1 MTDRSPIGSRI
12 QVVGMTCSGKS
23 TLAGRIGRI
32 LSVSYT
38 DIDAIYWLPGWTGRD
53 DDDFHARLRALAE
66 GESWAVSGN
75 YLRHTS
81 LHLWPRVETVIW
93 LDLPLRVLLPRILVR
108 SFRRWRSQELLW
120 GTNRENFWSHFRLWD
135 PTSLIHYAV
144 FGRRR
149 QDERI
154 FAGMSDPA
162 CAHVRFIRLRSRGE
176 IEAFTQD
183 LERAVHG

>member
-1 MTDRSPIGSRI
+1 MTPPSPVGSRI

-23 TLAGRIGRI
+23 TLAERIGRI
-32 LSVSYT
+32 LGVPYT
-38 DIDAIYWLPGWTGRD
+38 DLDAVYWLPEWKGRD
-53 DDDFHARLRALAE
+53 DDDFHARLRALA
-66 GESWAVSGN
+66 GGDAWVISGN

-81 LHLWPRVETVIW
+81 VNVWPRVQTIVW
-93 LDLPLRVLLPRILVR
+93 LDLPLRVLLPRILAR
-108 SFRRWRSQELLW
+108 SFRRWRTKELLW

-135 PTSLIHYAV
+135 STSLIHYAV

-154 FAGMSDPA
+154 FAAMSDPA
-162 CAHVRFIRLRSRGE
+162 CAHIRFLRLRSRSE
-176 IEAFTQD
+176 IEAFTQA

>member
-1 MTDRSPIGSRI
+1 
-12 QVVGMTCSGKS
+12 
-23 TLAGRIGRI
+23 
-32 LSVSYT
+32 
-38 DIDAIYWLPGWTGRD
+38 
-53 DDDFHARLRALAE
+53 
-66 GESWAVSGN
+66 
-75 YLRHTS
+75 
-81 LHLWPRVETVIW
+81 VETVIW